1 MPAYKSY
8 CWSLGTTSFRMVEFN
23 RKIEEQLKLLD
34 EFWQMPAYSGANW
47 SSNNA
52 LQTQYYNFIKEK
64 GFIED
69 KDAPRKDKD
78 AREKTSGLVDIGL
91 ITDERRLTPAGQ
103 ALLSIAEDGK
113 YDKNNIL
120 QIPADSF
127 VYFKQLLKTS
137 IPFEDSVIRPY
148 IILAYLLSEFGE
160 LSKDEF
166 AYLLPLATD
175 KAKTKQIIAN
185 IQNIRAGKES
195 LNDAILSVILD
206 MQNYQEA
213 KTMFLSAPIVDEQLM
228 MKIGMN
234 RKSREYD
241 IAYLDLYNALLLF
254 KAHQDTP
261 SALVLYDAA
270 NKLSGKSRLYWK
282 SYLFNTIS
290 KNRIQNN
297 GVRTVHINR
306 KIFEIKGDVAFREE
320 FFNLLHLFK
329 AKSLLDD
336 YFDLNRRYFKTTDTV
351 LFQDN
356 KVKLDIIPSCY
367 FSIIKND
374 LLEIA
379 FASSNKLNLDCSLSE
394 INKVFDVAQVQIFS
408 KAEELYG
415 VQVRS
420 LFDIQNYVDQ
430 ERYQRFNK
438 MIDERFSDDM
448 LISLLTKFE
457 KRADDE
463 IRSDVTNNADI
474 PTIFEYILAVIW
486 YKVSGRQGK
495 VLEYMNLSLDADL
508 LPITHAA
515 GGHEDITYHYEETEF
530 YPAHTLLI
538 EATLANSTNQRRMEM
553 EPVSRH
559 LGDYLLS
566 HNEEAYCLF
575 ATTFLHVNV
584 IADFRNRKTAQ
595 YYSNDGE
602 KSVDGMKIIP
612 CNTAEI
618 KSIIEKRL
626 TYSQLY
632 GIFETAFQSIVSPNL
647 WYDQELKQQLKRI
660 DK

>member
-23 RKIEEQLKLLD
+23 RKIEEQLKLLN
-34 EFWQMPAYSGANW
+34 EFWQMPAYSGASW

-52 LQTQYYNFIKEK
+52 LQTQYYNFIKQK

-103 ALLSIAEDGK
+103 ALLFIAEDGK
-113 YDKNNIL
+113 FDKNNIL
-120 QIPADSF
+120 QIPSDSF

-137 IPFEDSVIRPY
+137 IPFEDSVVRPY

-175 KAKTKQIIAN
+175 KAKTKQVIEN

-195 LNDAILSVILD
+195 INDAILSVILN
-206 MQNYQEA
+206 MPNYQEA
-213 KTMFLSAPIVDEQLM
+213 KAMFLSAPVVDEQLM
-228 MKIGMN
+228 MEIGMN

-241 IAYLDLYNALLLF
+241 IAYLNLYNALLLF
-254 KAHQDTP
+254 KSNQDTM
-261 SALVLYDAA
+261 SALKLFEAIC
-270 NKLSGKSRLYWK
+270 KLSKNPSLYWK
-282 SYLFNTIS
+282 FYLFNTVS
-290 KNRIQNN
+290 KRRVQNN
-297 GVRTVHINR
+297 GVRSVRTNR
-306 KIFEIKGDVAFREE
+306 RLFEIKDDVAFREE

-367 FSIIKND
+367 FSIIKDD
-374 LLEIA
+374 LLDIA
-379 FASSNKLNLDCSLSE
+379 FAPSNQLFQDCSLSE
-394 INKVFDVAQVQIFS
+394 INKIFDVTQTQLFS

-415 VQVRS
+415 VQVRN

-474 PTIFEYILAVIW
+474 PTIFEYILAIIW

-515 GGHEDITYHYEETEF
+515 GGHEDITYHYEATEF

-584 IADFRNRKTAQ
+584 IADFRSRKVVP

-602 KSVDGMKIIP
+602 RYVDGMKIIP

-618 KSIIEKRL
+618 KTILLKGISYNE
-626 TYSQLY
+626 LY
-632 GIFETAFQSIVSPNL
+632 TLFNTAFSTFQTPNKWYQNEIVNAINNM
-647 WYDQELKQQLKRI
+647 K
-660 DK
+660 

>member
-23 RKIEEQLKLLD
+23 RKIEEQLKLLS
-34 EFWQMPAYSGANW
+34 EFWALPANYSANW
-47 SSNNA
+47 SSNRA
-52 LQTQYYNFIKEK
+52 LQTRYYNFIKGK

-103 ALLSIAEDGK
+103 ALLSIAECGK
-113 YDKNNIL
+113 FDKNNIL

-127 VYFKQLLKTS
+127 VYFKQLIKTS

-148 IILAYLLSEFGE
+148 LILAYLLSEFGE

-185 IQNIRAGKES
+185 IRDIRAGKES
-195 LNDAILSVILD
+195 INDAILSVILD
-206 MQNYQEA
+206 MSNYQEA
-213 KTMFLSAPIVDEQLM
+213 KALFLSAPTVDEHLM
-228 MKIGMN
+228 MEIGMN

-241 IAYLDLYNALLLF
+241 IAYLNLYNALLLF

-261 SALVLYDAA
+261 SALKLFDAA
-270 NKLSGKSRLYWK
+270 NKLSGKPRLSWK
-282 SYLFNTIS
+282 FYLFNTVS
-290 KNRIQNN
+290 KSRIQKN
-297 GVRTVHINR
+297 GVRTVHTNR
-306 KIFEIKGDVAFREE
+306 KIFEINDDVAFKEE

-379 FASSNKLNLDCSLSE
+379 FTSSKQLHQDSSLSE
-394 INKVFDVAQVQIFS
+394 INEVFDVTQAQVFS

-415 VQVRS
+415 VKVRN

-438 MIDERFSDDM
+438 MIDERFSDDV

-474 PTIFEYILAVIW
+474 PTIFEYILAIIW

-495 VLEYMNLSLDADL
+495 VLDYMNLSLDADL

-515 GGHEDITYHYEETEF
+515 GGHEDITYHYEATEF

-584 IADFRNRKTAQ
+584 VADFRSRKSSP

-602 KSVDGMKIIP
+602 RCVEGMKIIP
-612 CNTAEI
+612 CNTEEI
-618 KSIIEKRL
+618 KTILLKGISYTEL
-626 TYSQLY
+626 YSV
-632 GIFETAFQSIVSPNL
+632 FNTAFSSLRMPNNWYQNEIVNALNNL
-647 WYDQELKQQLKRI
+647 K
-660 DK
+660 